1 VSRVG
6 PWMKNKSLE
15 GQAKKEKCD
24 STSVTAP
31 GLVIG

>member
-1 VSRVG
+1 MHGSTG
-6 PWMKNKSLE
+6 EKNKSLE
-15 GQAKKEKCD
+15 GWAKKEKYD